1 MDWLKDNGWREF
13 DDKQNISYTQ
23 DMTGTG
29 DYLTVSSEPLTPDE
43 EKEWDRVYR
52 KQVEESQKRGKENI

>member
-1 MDWLKDNGWREF
+1 MNP
-13 DDKQNISYTQ
+13 ISYTQ

-43 EKEWDRVYR
+43 EKEWDRVYQ